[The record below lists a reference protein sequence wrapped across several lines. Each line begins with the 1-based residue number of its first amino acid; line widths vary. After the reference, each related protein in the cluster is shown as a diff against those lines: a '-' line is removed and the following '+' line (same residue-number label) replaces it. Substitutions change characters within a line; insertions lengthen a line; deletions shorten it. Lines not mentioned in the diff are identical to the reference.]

1 MVRESASKRSWN
13 VRPAAPMDALSF
25 LDAPLVIAQVLYNRG
40 ITTRTEMDSFLN
52 PSLHHPALLPDM
64 EAACNRLKQAFL
76 SNETVGIFGDFD
88 VDGVTG
94 TALAAQALGDLGM
107 TVVPYLP
114 DRITEGHGLNAA
126 AVQALREQGVTV
138 LITVDCGITSLS
150 EVSLAQELG
159 MDVIITDHHVP
170 PPELPTA
177 LAIIDPKLEDSDYP
191 FPDLSGAGL
200 AFKLVQ
206 GIYESL
212 GKSWNQNLLELA
224 ALSTVADLV
233 ALKDENRF
241 LVKEGLKALRGT
253 QRPGLL
259 ALYERARL
267 NAKSIDAETI
277 SFMIAPRLNAAGR
290 LEHASASYG
299 ILLTNSSTEGERL
312 ASRLEAL
319 NKERQQLTE
328 EAHVRARDVVLSE
341 ESLPSIL
348 LVVDD
353 QLSPGIAGLVAS
365 RLVEEFYRPAIV
377 MAVMDDTIRAS
388 ARSIPE
394 FDLTVVLSRCGD
406 LFIRYGG
413 HPQAAGF
420 EARHENLSSLKQ
432 RLSRAAGEMLED
444 VGVRSGLDIDAEVS
458 LSSLKGDA
466 FRWLKELEPFG
477 PGNPTPTFL
486 TRNLKLVE
494 ARQIGGKGQHLKLK
508 LKEDKVIWN
517 AMAFRQADRWV
528 PDTQLLDV
536 VYTIGTDSWG
546 GTEVR
551 ALKVI
556 DFCPS
561 AD

>member
-1 MVRESASKRSWN
+1 MVTEIASKRLWN
-13 VRPAAPMDALSF
+13 LRPSASPDALSF
-25 LDAPLVIAQVLYNRG
+25 IDAPPVIAQILYNRG
-40 ITTRTEMDSFLN
+40 ITTSAELGSFLN

-64 EAACNRLKQAFL
+64 EAACHRLKNAFL
-76 SNETVGIFGDFD
+76 ANETVGIFGDFD

-114 DRITEGHGLNAA
+114 DRVTEGHGLNAA
-126 AVQALREQGVTV
+126 AVQALKEQGVTV

-170 PPELPTA
+170 PPALPTA
-177 LAIIDPKLEDSDYP
+177 LAIIDPKLNGSDYP

-206 GIYESL
+206 GLYDSL
-212 GKSWNQNLLELA
+212 ERSWNSDLLELA

-241 LVKEGLKALRGT
+241 LVKEGLKALRNT
-253 QRPGLL
+253 RRPGLL

-267 NAKSIDAETI
+267 KAKSVDAETI

-299 ILLTNSSTEGERL
+299 ILLTDSPAEADRL
-312 ASRLEAL
+312 ATRLEAL
-319 NKERQQLTE
+319 NKERQKLTE
-328 EAHVRARDVVLSE
+328 EAHDRARDVVMSQ
-341 ESLPSIL
+341 ESLPPIL
-348 LVVDD
+348 LVDDD

-377 MAVMDDTIRAS
+377 MAVMDDTVRAS

-406 LFIRYGG
+406 LSIRYGG

-420 EARHENLSSLKQ
+420 EARHENLPFLKEKLNKEAGTMLQDASLQ
-432 RLSRAAGEMLED
+432 P
-444 VGVRSGLDIDAEVS
+444 GLNVDAEVP
-458 LSSLKGDA
+458 LSGLMGDT
-466 FRWLKELEPFG
+466 FRWLKQLEPFG
-477 PGNPTPTFL
+477 PSNPTPTFL
-486 TRNLKLVE
+486 TRNLKLIE
-494 ARQIGGKGQHLKLK
+494 ARQVGGQGQHLKLK
-508 LKEDKVIWN
+508 LKEDKVVWN

-528 PDTQLLDV
+528 PDTQRLDV

-546 GTEVR
+546 GTEIL

-561 AD
+561 AV